1 MNKTIT
7 VTPPP
12 SVLQLKEK
20 RVYDVKEIVRNITEG
35 ARSEL
40 EKLRAIWV
48 WLCHSIGGW
57 ATPANA
63 CFFFLNPPPQNKL
76 VFVLFFLKSMTFK
89 ATWARP
95 RG

>member
-1 MNKTIT
+1 MNKMIT
-7 VTPPP
+7 VA

-20 RVYDVKEIVRNITEG
+20 RVYDVKAIVRNITKG

-48 WLCHSIGGW
+48 WLCHSIGGCPGG
-57 ATPANA
+57 ATPATVVLRLKRN
-63 CFFFLNPPPQNKL
+63 
-76 VFVLFFLKSMTFK
+76 VFVFLKSMTFK